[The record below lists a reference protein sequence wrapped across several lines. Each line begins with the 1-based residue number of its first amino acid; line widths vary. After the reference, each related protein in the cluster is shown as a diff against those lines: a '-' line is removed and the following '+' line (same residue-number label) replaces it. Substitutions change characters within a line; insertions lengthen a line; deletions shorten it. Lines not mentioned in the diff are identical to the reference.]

1 MPMAGEGETGQESV
15 GDPEERSE
23 TECSMK
29 EEGRG
34 KGPRERRGR
43 VGPLLDGVV
52 HCDADANANAEMA
65 PCPLWD
71 DSPDEWKG
79 RWWLVAKGVA
89 PVAPT
94 LLGCS
99 LFHGK

>member
-1 MPMAGEGETGQESV
+1 MTVEGETGQESV

-52 HCDADANANAEMA
+52 HCDADANANADIDTYALATHTHVYTCM
-65 PCPLWD
+65 D
-71 DSPDEWKG
+71 IM
-79 RWWLVAKGVA
+79 
-89 PVAPT
+89 T
-94 LLGCS
+94 I
-99 LFHGK
+99 

>member
-1 MPMAGEGETGQESV
+1 MTRAAVWQMSSKEPNWIPMTVEGETGQESV

-52 HCDADANANAEMA
+52 HCDADANANAGPA
-65 PCPLWD
+65 Q
-71 DSPDEWKG
+71 S
-79 RWWLVAKGVA
+79 
-89 PVAPT
+89 
-94 LLGCS
+94 
-99 LFHGK
+99 H